1 MDEVFARRDLLDA
14 PTLKALCSP
23 SDLRGALQISSHVG
37 TLLCTGTTLLYSWGT
52 IWAVPVFLLHGTL
65 LNFLYA
71 GQHELSHWTVFRTRA
86 LNEWFGRLFGF
97 LMFYPRTFDQ
107 VQHVAHHRFTQDWSR
122 DGELAR
128 PRYTLSSYLWWMS
141 GVTYWY
147 SRWRRIVRF
156 AFGYVTEPYL
166 PVKRHAEFVREARW
180 HLVGYAAI
188 LGGSLYAQSA
198 VMVQVWLA
206 PLLAMKFMHQI
217 QNTIEHL
224 GMPHESNV
232 FANTRSTRTNAF
244 MRWACWQMQYHTAHH
259 AFPGVPFHKLR
270 ALDALLTERRGEAP
284 PTMTY
289 VGFQWA
295 VLKAFW
301 GGRSE
306 ADYPDD
312 AEWIGNHSERA
323 V

>member
-1 MDEVFARRDLLDA
+1 
-14 PTLKALCSP
+14 
-23 SDLRGALQISSHVG
+23 
-37 TLLCTGTTLLYSWGT
+37 
-52 IWAVPVFLLHGTL
+52 
-65 LNFLYA
+65 
-71 GQHELSHWTVFRTRA
+71 
-86 LNEWFGRLFGF
+86 
-97 LMFYPRTFDQ
+97 
-107 VQHVAHHRFTQDWSR
+107 
-122 DGELAR
+122 
-128 PRYTLSSYLWWMS
+128 
-141 GVTYWY
+141 
-147 SRWRRIVRF
+147 
-156 AFGYVTEPYL
+156 
-166 PVKRHAEFVREARW
+166 
-180 HLVGYAAI
+180 
-188 LGGSLYAQSA
+188 
-198 VMVQVWLA
+198 
-206 PLLAMKFMHQI
+206 
-217 QNTIEHL
+217 
-224 GMPHESNV
+224 MPHESNV